1 MYGYVRPLKPE
12 LKIREFERYQAVYCG
27 LCHALAKRFGLLA
40 RFCVNYDMTLPI
52 LLASDSAPTVCRKR
66 CIAHP
71 LKKRCVIC
79 ASPVLDR
86 AADMTMILAY
96 HKLSDTVADSR
107 GLKRLG
113 ARIGRFFFRRGYQ
126 RAAAREAEF
135 DAVVRENLAGLAEL
149 EATLTAADAAAALDK
164 TAACFAEVTAGFAL
178 LAPEQA
184 RIWREIFY
192 HVGRYVYILDAAD
205 DAPKD
210 FQQKNFNPLIL
221 RYGMTEPQL
230 DAAMQAEITQ
240 TLELSLSLASSAF
253 ELLDAN
259 AHTPICANILYLG
272 LPAVIRA
279 VFAGTHRKKRRFWR
293 KQNI

>member
-52 LLASDSAPTVCRKR
+52 LLANDSAPTVCRKR

-79 ASPVLDR
+79 ASPILDR

-107 GLKRLG
+107 GWKRLG

-126 RAAAREAEF
+126 KAAAREAEF

-149 EATLTAADAAAALDK
+149 ESTLTAADAAAALDK

-230 DAAMQAEITQ
+230 DAAMRAAITQ

-253 ELLDAN
+253 ELLDAH

>member
-107 GLKRLG
+107 GFKRLG
-113 ARIGRFFFRRGYQ
+113 ARIGRFSS
-126 RAAAREAEF
+126 AAAIKRPPHAK
-135 DAVVRENLAGLAEL
+135 RNLM
-149 EATLTAADAAAALDK
+149 
-164 TAACFAEVTAGFAL
+164 
-178 LAPEQA
+178 
-184 RIWREIFY
+184 R
-192 HVGRYVYILDAAD
+192 
-205 DAPKD
+205 
-210 FQQKNFNPLIL
+210 
-221 RYGMTEPQL
+221 
-230 DAAMQAEITQ
+230 
-240 TLELSLSLASSAF
+240 SSAK
-253 ELLDAN
+253 
-259 AHTPICANILYLG
+259 ILPG
-272 LPAVIRA
+272 SPNS
-279 VFAGTHRKKRRFWR
+279 KRR
-293 KQNI
+293 